1 MMVRMKKKPGKPG
14 TRIRSTQGSAL
25 GHAYAVIMAGGSG
38 TRFWPL
44 SRRKHPKQLLALF
57 GKDTL
62 IEQTVARIQNVI
74 PPERIYIFTHE
85 LVREKI
91 VRLLPRIPRDQI
103 IAEPA
108 GRNTAPTIGLAA
120 HEILRRDPD
129 GLMVVL
135 PSDHVIKKPAAF
147 RRALRAAC
155 RWASTEGR
163 SVIVG
168 IKPTRPDVGYGYVRF
183 GRREG
188 RAEGQEIFRV
198 EKFTE
203 KPALPLA
210 RRYLASGKYRWNGGM
225 FIWRVSTLLRNLER
239 FQPRMARSLAQID
252 RAGGVRARATFRRI
266 FAKLEKISIDF
277 ALMQNISGIYG
288 VTADMGWSD
297 VGSWAV
303 VYDLHRKNLED
314 SVQPGNVIAVNS
326 RGNMIVSKRKLVV
339 TVGVR
344 NFVIVETDDALL
356 VCAQEDSQE
365 VGKAVQEL
373 ERRKMLEML

>member
-1 MMVRMKKKPGKPG
+1 MNEKLKRVEAGH
-14 TRIRSTQGSAL
+14 GSAPANPFAR
-25 GHAYAVIMAGGSG
+25 AYAVIMAGGSG

-57 GKDTL
+57 GKSSL
-62 IEQTVARIQNVI
+62 LEQTVARITSAI
-74 PPERIYIFTHE
+74 PPERIYIFTNE
-85 LVREKI
+85 LLRAEI
-91 VRLLPRIPRDQI
+91 IRLLPQIPREQI

-108 GRNTAPTIGLAA
+108 ARNTAPTIGLAA

-135 PSDHVIKKPAAF
+135 PADHVIKKSTVF

-155 RWASTEGR
+155 RWASTRGR
-163 SVIVG
+163 SVIIG

-183 GRREG
+183 GRCEG
-188 RAEGQEIFRV
+188 RAEGREIYQV

-225 FIWRVSTLLRNLER
+225 FVWRASTLLHNLER
-239 FQPRMARSLAQID
+239 HQPAMSRSLAQIA
-252 RAGGVRARATFRRI
+252 RAGGVRRSATLRRI
-266 FAKLEKISIDF
+266 FPKLEKISIDF
-277 ALMQNISGIYG
+277 ALMQRISNIFG

-303 VYDLHRKNLED
+303 VYDLHRKDRHGN
-314 SVQPGNVIAVNS
+314 VQPRHAIALDS
-326 RGNMIVSKRKLVV
+326 RGNMIVSPRKFVV

-344 NFVIVETDDALL
+344 DLVIVETDDALL
-356 VCAQEDSQE
+356 ICNRKDSQT
-365 VGKAVQEL
+365 VGEAVQEL
-373 ERRKMLEML
+373 ERRGLRGLL

>member
-1 MMVRMKKKPGKPG
+1 MKEKPAK
-14 TRIRSTQGSAL
+14 TKNKTARSSDSAFA
-25 GHAYAVIMAGGSG
+25 HAYAVIMAGGSG

-57 GKDTL
+57 GKSTL
-62 IEQTVARIQNVI
+62 LEQTVARIANAI
-74 PPERIYIFTHE
+74 PPERTYIFTNE
-85 LVREKI
+85 ILRTEI
-91 VRLLPRIPRDQI
+91 IRLLPQIPREQI
-103 IAEPA
+103 VAEPA
-108 GRNTAPTIGLAA
+108 ARNTAPTIGLAA

-135 PSDHVIKKPAAF
+135 PADHVIKKPTVF

-155 RWASTEGR
+155 RWASTRGR
-163 SVIVG
+163 SVIIG

-183 GRREG
+183 GRGAG
-188 RAEGQEIFRV
+188 RVEGQEIYQV

-225 FIWRVSTLLRNLER
+225 FVWRASTLLHNLEQH
-239 FQPRMARSLAQID
+239 QPAMARSLAQIA
-252 RAGGVRARATFRRI
+252 RAGGVRRKATLRRI
-266 FAKLEKISIDF
+266 FPKLEKISIDF
-277 ALMQNISGIYG
+277 ALMQKISNIFG

-303 VYDLHRKNLED
+303 VYDLHRKD
-314 SVQPGNVIAVNS
+314 RDRSVQPGHTIALDS
-326 RGNMIVSKRKLVV
+326 RGNMIVSPRKFVV

-344 NFVIVETDDALL
+344 DLVIVETDDALL
-356 VCAQEDSQE
+356 VCAREDSQR

-373 ERRKMLEML
+373 ERRGLRDLL

>member
-1 MMVRMKKKPGKPG
+1 MKEKPAK
-14 TRIRSTQGSAL
+14 TKSKTARSSDSAFA
-25 GHAYAVIMAGGSG
+25 HAYAVIMAGGSG

-57 GKDTL
+57 GKSTL
-62 IEQTVARIQNVI
+62 LEQTVARIANAI
-74 PPERIYIFTHE
+74 PPGRTYIFTNE
-85 LVREKI
+85 ILRAEI
-91 VRLLPRIPRDQI
+91 IRLLPQIPREQI
-103 IAEPA
+103 VAEPA
-108 GRNTAPTIGLAA
+108 ARNTAPTIGLAA
-120 HEILRRDPD
+120 REILRRDPD

-135 PSDHVIKKPAAF
+135 PADHVIKKPTVF

-155 RWASTEGR
+155 RWASTPGR
-163 SVIVG
+163 SVIIG

-183 GRREG
+183 GRTAG
-188 RAEGQEIFRV
+188 RAEGREIFQV

-225 FIWRVSTLLRNLER
+225 FVWRASTLLHNLER
-239 FQPRMARSLAQID
+239 HQPAMARSLAQIA
-252 RAGGVRARATFRRI
+252 RAGGVRRKATLWRI
-266 FAKLEKISIDF
+266 FPKLEKISIDF
-277 ALMQNISGIYG
+277 ALMQKISNIFG

-303 VYDLHRKNLED
+303 VYDLHRKD
-314 SVQPGNVIAVNS
+314 RDGSVQPGHTIALDS
-326 RGNMIVSKRKLVV
+326 RGNMIVSPRKFVV

-344 NFVIVETDDALL
+344 DLVIVETDDALL
-356 VCAQEDSQE
+356 VCAREDSQR

-373 ERRKMLEML
+373 ERRGMRDLL